1 MGLELKKRSK
11 QFLRDREVDIELPEG
26 SAERVFGLFDIP
38 SYFGEGKNF
47 FRIKPRVNA
56 IQKGSNIEIEI
67 LDANGNPIYWEI
79 PTFKSLDKSRVIS
92 VWVYDNP
99 NRKYNTPDGPCEIII
114 VSRNVRG
121 QTMRARKRVNI
132 VKSRTSES
140 EILFKPTD
148 TPNLQ
153 LSSSVETFKNKS
165 QSGLELTKTTQTNQ
179 VKYIKS
185 NFGDT
190 VSYEATNLRTIV
202 SASFQVSSPSD
213 GDTDFNYVNLDT
225 NAGSISFF
233 ESSVD
238 QLFVY
243 NTDGTNIFT
252 YDGVST
258 KPYALVDT
266 IDLQSQEIF
275 IDSNY
280 EFNGTSE
287 NQITWGLQFIS
298 NTSSLNTNF
307 ESGSGVGFND
317 EMVSGSIELDFSSTT
332 LFPRLTGQPQPTSVT
347 HSITKVVSSNII
359 RVENPI
365 TQSDNRD
372 SDSIHTYEYSNGS
385 VTGTIRYIQSGS
397 DVVTQNQVAIANITL
412 TNVNP
417 IAGRVA
423 AINTLIKS
431 QGLTSSDFELIANTK
446 VENNTTIEYKVP
458 IPTEQLKDPKT
469 LKIQFVNSAGDVSTT
484 ELIVENIIFEGG
496 NAYIAGD
503 QGLITGSFHIGNS
516 VGTGIEM
523 SGESS
528 GYIKSIGYKG
538 FTSASEGSGPGG
550 FLIWSGSDNL
560 TIGEDDY
567 PGVGMEMI
575 SEGGSSSFF
584 FTTHDGGNLKVI
596 TDEFFIGTEDTQ
608 FISGSGGNIEIS
620 SSFFHLNPKDDEAI
634 IGGFVITPTA
644 ISSSETISNLGTPL
658 ALKSNG
664 DITGSGV
671 LIRQR
676 FGSGGAADNYTL
688 FDTKNGIVDARN
700 VGRQVV
706 FDSTEYSNTGE
717 TTSGDWETQASWVF
731 PILPNETQIL
741 TGLHIK
747 ASRGGATAMNQ
758 RVRFLFESGS
768 DGYAANHNNYDSW
781 GGGVALSNIINISTF
796 AVQPNRSAAIT
807 PGFSEGG
814 GTGYKNAI
822 PSGFGGKL
830 CRVSL
835 QFKAA
840 ATNGTANSSTLLA
853 AKHISIVTTREFVAD
868 FPSSVD
874 VAVEIPGGGG
884 GGIS

>member
-11 QFLRDREVDIELPEG
+11 QFLRDREVDVELPADG
-26 SAERVFGLFDIP
+26 AERVFGLFDIP

-114 VSRNVRG
+114 VSTNVRG
-121 QTMRARKRVNI
+121 QTMRARKRVNV

-140 EILFKPTD
+140 EILFKPND
-148 TPNLQ
+148 KPNLQ
-153 LSSSVETFKNKS
+153 LSSSVETFRDKS
-165 QSGLELTKTTQTNQ
+165 QSGLQLTKTTQTNQ

-190 VSYEATNLRTIV
+190 ISYEATNLRTIV

-213 GDTDFNYVNLDT
+213 GDLDFNYVNLDT
-225 NAGSISFF
+225 NAYSISFF

-243 NTDGTNIFT
+243 NTDGTDIFT
-252 YDGVST
+252 YDGST
-258 KPYALVDT
+258 VLPYALIDN
-266 IDLQSQEIF
+266 IDLQTQEIF
-275 IDSNY
+275 LDSDY

-287 NQITWGLQFIS
+287 NQATWDLQFVS

-307 ESGSGVGFND
+307 ESGSGVGFNV

-332 LFPRLTGQPQPTSVT
+332 LFPRLTGQSQPTSVT
-347 HSITKVVSSNII
+347 HSITKVVSSNIL
-359 RVENPI
+359 RVDNPI

-372 SDSIHTYEYSNGS
+372 SDSIHTYEYSDGS

-423 AINTLIKS
+423 SINTLIKS
-431 QGLTSSDFELIANTK
+431 QGLASSDFELIANTQ
-446 VENNTTIEYKVP
+446 VSNDTIIEYKVP
-458 IPTEQLKDPKT
+458 ILTEQLKDPKT

-538 FTSASEGSGPGG
+538 FTSASNGSGPGG

-634 IGGFVITPTA
+634 IGGFKVGATE
-644 ISSSETISNLGTPL
+644 ISSSTGQLVL
-658 ALKSNG
+658 RSNG
-664 DITGSGV
+664 QITGSDVRIAVDVGSTTYDVLDTSKGV
-671 LIRQR
+671 I
-676 FGSGGAADNYTL
+676 
-688 FDTKNGIVDARN
+688 DAKN
-700 VGRQVV
+700 VGRQLY
-706 FDSTEYSNTGE
+706 FNSSEITTTKNGS
-717 TTSGDWETQASWVF
+717 TSGAVYASPIYVVWQGFKFETQTNVSFQGMIRKSGNCRA
-731 PILPNETQIL
+731 L
-741 TGLHIK
+741 GGIK
-747 ASRGGATAMNQ
+747 ATLQTAGSGSSTSNEDFYDNWTTLRTFSNIGLVGSAGLSTAYTGSASKIGSDAYTLQVDDYVDGLNSYNHAKYQTQLLRLKLEPFVNVAFTGTGDATVYIKNISVWTSRGLATT
-758 RVRFLFESGS
+758 FE
-768 DGYAANHNNYDSW
+768 
-781 GGGVALSNIINISTF
+781 VATQAPDF
-796 AVQPNRSAAIT
+796 
-807 PGFSEGG
+807 G
-814 GTGYKNAI
+814 
-822 PSGFGGKL
+822 GFGG
-830 CRVSL
+830 
-835 QFKAA
+835 
-840 ATNGTANSSTLLA
+840 
-853 AKHISIVTTREFVAD
+853 I
-868 FPSSVD
+868 
-874 VAVEIPGGGG
+874 
-884 GGIS
+884 

>member
-1 MGLELKKRSK
+1 MALELKKRSK
-11 QFLRDREVDIELPEG
+11 QFLRDKEVDIELPEDG
-26 SAERVFGLFDIP
+26 AERVFGVFNIP
-38 SYFGEGKNF
+38 PYFGEGKNF

-114 VSRNVRG
+114 VSTNVRG
-121 QTMRARKRVNI
+121 QTMRARKRVNV

-140 EILFKPTD
+140 EILFKPND
-148 TPNLQ
+148 KPNLQ
-153 LSSSVETFKNKS
+153 LSSSVETFRDKS
-165 QSGLELTKTTQTNQ
+165 QSGLQLTKTTQTNQ

-185 NFGDT
+185 NFGDA
-190 VSYEATNLRTIV
+190 VSYEATDVTTNV

-213 GDTDFNYVNLDT
+213 GDQDFNYVNLDT

-243 NTDGTNIFT
+243 NTGGTAIFT
-252 YDGVST
+252 YDGATIV
-258 KPYALVDT
+258 PYALVDS

-287 NQITWGLQFIS
+287 NQVTWDLQFIY

-347 HSITKVVSSNII
+347 HSITKVVSSNIL

-423 AINTLIKS
+423 SINTLIKS
-431 QGLTSSDFELIANTK
+431 QGLPSSDFELLANTQ
-446 VENNTTIEYKVP
+446 VSNDTTIEYKVP
-458 IPTEQLKDPKT
+458 ILTEQLKDPKT
-469 LKIQFVNSAGDVSTT
+469 LKIQFVNSAGDISTT

-560 TIGEDDY
+560 TIGVDDY

-634 IGGFVITPTA
+634 VGGFVVTPNA
-644 ISSSETISNLGTPL
+644 ISSSLTQTISATETGTLL

-664 DITGSGV
+664 QITGSSV

-676 FGSGGAADNYTL
+676 IDNETYTF
-688 FDTKNGIVDARN
+688 FDTVNGIVDARN

-706 FDSTEYSNTGE
+706 TDGTEYVRENVDDG
-717 TTSGDWETQASWVF
+717 TTYVTIAKY
-731 PILPNETQIL
+731 PITLLPNETKI
-741 TGLHIK
+741 
-747 ASRGGATAMNQ
+747 
-758 RVRFLFESGS
+758 
-768 DGYAANHNNYDSW
+768 
-781 GGGVALSNIINISTF
+781 
-796 AVQPNRSAAIT
+796 
-807 PGFSEGG
+807 GFSAMIQTLGNSSG
-814 GTGYKNAI
+814 NSFGSWKLFIAAAQTGSGKYDDFDSESQLHVYTVNAI
-822 PSGFGGKL
+822 PGNTGSRTFSTDISNYMQDIPSNAQGKYCELRLKAFNNPAGSNPSGTYTKI
-830 CRVSL
+830 
-835 QFKAA
+835 K
-840 ATNGTANSSTLLA
+840 N
-853 AKHISIVTTREFVAD
+853 ISIVTTREFAAD
-868 FPSSVD
+868 FSLVSK
-874 VAVEIPGGGG
+874 EINLGGGGG

>member
-47 FRIKPRVNA
+47 FRIKPRINA

-202 SASFQVSSPSD
+202 SASFQSVNSGAD
-213 GDTDFNYVNLDT
+213 GNQDFNYVNLDT
-225 NAGSISFF
+225 NAYSISFF

-243 NTDGTNIFT
+243 NTSGTSIFL
-252 YDGVST
+252 YDGSSNV
-258 KPYALVDT
+258 PYALVDT
-266 IDLQSQEIF
+266 IDLQTQEIF
-275 IDSNY
+275 LDSNY
-280 EFNGTSE
+280 EFNGAGDIGTFDL
-287 NQITWGLQFIS
+287 TFTP
-298 NTSSLNTNF
+298 NTSSLSTTF
-307 ESGSGVGFND
+307 ESGSGIGFND

-332 LFPRLTGQPQPTSVT
+332 LFPRLTGQAQPTSVT

-372 SDSIHTYEYSNGS
+372 SDSIHTYEYSDGS

-423 AINTLIKS
+423 SINTLIKS

-560 TIGEDDY
+560 TIGVDDY

-644 ISSSETISNLGTPL
+644 ISSSATISGLGTPL

-664 DITGSGV
+664 DITGSNV

-676 FGSGGAADNYTL
+676 ISGDNYTL
-688 FDTKNGIVDARN
+688 LDTYAGIIDARN
-700 VGRQVV
+700 NGRQLVS
-706 FDSTEYSNTGE
+706 DTTEYSHQNQTP
-717 TTSGDWETQASWVF
+717 SGDWVTKKSWVVAL
-731 PILPNETQIL
+731 LPEETKIQSGFHMK
-741 TGLHIK
+741 TSNGS
-747 ASRGGATAMNQ
+747 AGGQVLQ
-758 RVRFLFESGS
+758 RVRFLIESSSQYGVASNHSKYDDWGGS
-768 DGYAANHNNYDSW
+768 TQIGTHFDLTTSNSSNFQNRSLVVKPGHNNYSQNTPD
-781 GGGVALSNIINISTF
+781 GFNGELCKISL
-796 AVQPNRSAAIT
+796 QLKIDNN
-807 PGFSEGG
+807 G
-814 GTGYKNAI
+814 GT
-822 PSGFGGKL
+822 
-830 CRVSL
+830 
-835 QFKAA
+835 
-840 ATNGTANSSTLLA
+840 ATNSTETYV
-853 AKHISIVTTREFVAD
+853 KNVSIVATREFSAAFSAAEVITPD
-868 FPSSVD
+868 
-874 VAVEIPGGGG
+874 GG
-884 GGIS
+884 GGIA

>member
-11 QFLRDREVDIELPEG
+11 QFLRDKEVDIELPEG
-26 SAERVFGLFDIP
+26 GAERVFGLFDIP

-140 EILFKPTD
+140 EILFKPND
-148 TPNLQ
+148 KPNLQ
-153 LSSSVETFKNKS
+153 LSSSVETFRDKS
-165 QSGLELTKTTQTNQ
+165 QSGLQLTKTTQANQ

-190 VSYEATNLRTIV
+190 ISYEATNLRTIV
-202 SASFQVSSPSD
+202 SASFQVFSPSD
-213 GDTDFNYVNLDT
+213 GDSDFNYVNLDT
-225 NAGSISFF
+225 NAYSIPFF

-243 NTDGTNIFT
+243 NTSGDTIFLEN
-252 YDGVST
+252 GSSEVS
-258 KPYALVDT
+258 YALVDN
-266 IDLQSQEIF
+266 IDLQSQEIVF
-275 IDSNY
+275 DNDY

-287 NQITWGLQFIS
+287 NQATWDLQFIS
-298 NTSSLNTNF
+298 NTSSLETNF
-307 ESGSGVGFND
+307 ESGSGVGFNQ

-332 LFPRLTGQPQPTSVT
+332 LFPRLTGQSQPTSVT

-372 SDSIHTYEYSNGS
+372 SDSIHTYEYSDGS

-423 AINTLIKS
+423 SINTLIKS
-431 QGLTSSDFELIANTK
+431 QGLASSDFELIANTQ
-446 VENNTTIEYKVP
+446 VSNDTTIEYKVP

-560 TIGEDDY
+560 TIGVDDY

-596 TDEFFIGTEDTQ
+596 TDEFFIGNEDTQ

-644 ISSSETISNLGTPL
+644 ISSSNDSLI
-658 ALKSNG
+658 LKANG
-664 DITGSGV
+664 QITGSSVRLVVEVDGDDYEV
-671 LIRQR
+671 L
-676 FGSGGAADNYTL
+676 
-688 FDTKNGIVDARN
+688 DTTKGIIDAKN
-700 VGRQVV
+700 VGRSLY
-706 FDSTEYSNTGE
+706 FSTDEVTVSKTG
-717 TTSGDWETQASWVF
+717 TSSGATYATPIYVTWQGLKYETQVNVSFQGMIHKSGTHRAIGGIKATLETASSGSENNGDSYYDNWSTLRTITNIGVIGSMGVSSAYTGSASNVGSDSYTF
-731 PILPNETQIL
+731 YIDDYQDGLTTYNHAEYQTQIFRL
-741 TGLHIK
+741 KLEPFVNVAFTGTGTSNVFVKNISLWT
-747 ASRGGATAMNQ
+747 SRGLA
-758 RVRFLFESGS
+758 
-768 DGYAANHNNYDSW
+768 
-781 GGGVALSNIINISTF
+781 STF
-796 AVQPNRSAAIT
+796 D
-807 PGFSEGG
+807 
-814 GTGYKNAI
+814 
-822 PSGFGGKL
+822 L
-830 CRVSL
+830 
-835 QFKAA
+835 
-840 ATNGTANSSTLLA
+840 ATQVPA
-853 AKHISIVTTREFVAD
+853 
-868 FPSSVD
+868 
-874 VAVEIPGGGG
+874 GGG
-884 GGIS
+884 GGIV